1 MEKTNVIRI
10 IERKKLKYNY
20 HFYNPET
27 VNGAEVAAFLKED
40 PERVFKTLVTVGN
53 SNKNYV
59 FMVPVCQELDLKK
72 AAKAVAEKSIEMIKS
87 KDLFSLTGYIHG
99 GCSPIGMKKQ
109 FPPSHI

>member
-40 PERVFKTLVTVGN
+40 TG
-53 SNKNYV
+53 
-59 FMVPVCQELDLKK
+59 
-72 AAKAVAEKSIEMIKS
+72 KSIQNA
-87 KDLFSLTGYIHG
+87 
-99 GCSPIGMKKQ
+99 CNRWKKQ
-109 FPPSHI
+109 